1 MNFPSHSLVSRPQ
14 SPNMVAANA
23 RPKDMMTLNLGVRA
37 HDFGRQPVQSLA
49 ASIAASGFGCVQLA
63 LNKAIASL
71 NLGPGDLTPE
81 LARDLGQAFRWQ
93 GVKIAVLG
101 CYINPLH
108 PDAQT
113 RAGLLQFFGD
123 PLRVARDFGCPLVA
137 LESGSLNADYSPH
150 PANHDEPAFQT
161 LLTSLE
167 PLVTL
172 AEELDVCVGL
182 EAVTTHT
189 VSSAQ
194 KMRRVLDTLRSR
206 HLQVVLDPV
215 NLLHTGNVSHQQ
227 RIVAEAFD
235 LLGPDVA
242 VLHAKDFIADRE
254 GLRTVPPGSGQLDY
268 APVLHWVRSVRPGT
282 PILLEEADASVAP
295 ACARYLIQNFKESNL

>member
-1 MNFPSHSLVSRPQ
+1 MNRSIPSPMNRSQLPRAVVANTRPNGVM
-14 SPNMVAANA
+14 P
-23 RPKDMMTLNLGVRA
+23 LNLGVRA

-49 ASIAASGFGCVQLA
+49 TSIASSGFGCVQLA
-63 LNKAIASL
+63 LNKAIAGL
-71 NLGPGDLTPE
+71 NLTPGDLTPE

-108 PDAQT
+108 PDTKT
-113 RAGLLQFFGD
+113 RARLLQFFGD
-123 PLRVARDFGCPLVA
+123 HLRVARDFGCPLVA

-167 PLVTL
+167 PLVVL

-189 VSSAQ
+189 VSSAN

-206 HLQVVLDPV
+206 HLKVVLDPV
-215 NLLHTGNVSHQQ
+215 NLLNAGNVSQQQ
-227 RIVAEAFD
+227 RIVTEAFD

-242 VLHAKDFIADRE
+242 VLHAKDFIPDRE
-254 GLRTVPPGSGQLDY
+254 GLRTVPAGSGQLDY
-268 APVLHWVRSVRPGT
+268 APVLRWVRSVRPGI

-295 ACARYLIQNFKESNL
+295 ARAQYLNQKFKESNL